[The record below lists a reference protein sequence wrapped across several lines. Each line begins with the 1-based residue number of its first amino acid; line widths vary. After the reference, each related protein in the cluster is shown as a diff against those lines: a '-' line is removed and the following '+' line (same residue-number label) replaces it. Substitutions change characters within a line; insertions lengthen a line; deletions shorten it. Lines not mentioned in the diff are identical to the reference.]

1 MAWLEGFGSRLAVE
15 GTRQCVWSNREAP
28 GATSAHMRP
37 KSLNNQTQH
46 ISTNGSAT
54 VRETRNESATE
65 KETSVAM
72 VHVRSVYVIGSQVA
86 SNAFISIFS
95 MSQGSPEPQP
105 TNYSDATESFLK
117 KGQKAGV
124 WLLCAFSVF
133 FVIHIKSR
141 VLYFS
146 KLFDLVHSFL
156 TVIAS
161 RFLLVHR
168 TSSVGGSY

>member
-1 MAWLEGFGSRLAVE
+1 
-15 GTRQCVWSNREAP
+15 
-28 GATSAHMRP
+28 MRP

-105 TNYSDATESFLK
+105 TNYSSATFLDCDATESFLK

-124 WLLCAFSVF
+124 
-133 FVIHIKSR
+133 
-141 VLYFS
+141 
-146 KLFDLVHSFL
+146 
-156 TVIAS
+156 
-161 RFLLVHR
+161 
-168 TSSVGGSY
+168 